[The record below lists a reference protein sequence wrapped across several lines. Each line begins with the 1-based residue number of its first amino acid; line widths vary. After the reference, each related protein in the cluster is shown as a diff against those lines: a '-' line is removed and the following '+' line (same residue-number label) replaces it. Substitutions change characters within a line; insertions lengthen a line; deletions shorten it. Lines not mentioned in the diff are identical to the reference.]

1 MDDLIFT
8 VATLGTNWFAFWTF
22 IVFDIALILACTGSA
37 GSFTGVTKAAGYAE
51 MVLAAMAWYIVGAEI
66 ANATIGREI
75 FPLFPFKRPPLQ
87 GGAPGRRF
95 HVTGVTP
102 AGG

>member
-37 GSFTGVTKAAGYAE
+37 GSFTGVTKAAG
-51 MVLAAMAWYIVGAEI
+51 
-66 ANATIGREI
+66 
-75 FPLFPFKRPPLQ
+75 
-87 GGAPGRRF
+87 
-95 HVTGVTP
+95 
-102 AGG
+102 